1 MGSVE
6 LAQAFENALGN
17 ESWVMLTDLLRSQGL
32 NHLTIDDVRAFHQVV
47 PEGVTRRTVTYGTGS
62 GRSLN
67 GTLFSPTNS
76 DGALRSAVV
85 FVHGGGWVAGHSVMH
100 DRHAAHLAADG
111 FVALTINYRLVA
123 EAPWPAALDDVR
135 AAVRYVRDHAVELG
149 VDPSR
154 IAVSGASA
162 GGHLAEL
169 VAAQS
174 TPDSDVGVAAAVL
187 WYPVVDVSFAG
198 VAEPIRSFLV
208 GTFDAMLGG
217 TPREH
222 ATPATYVSAS
232 HPPVLTLVGVDDAAT
247 PKDDTVAFHALLDA
261 AGVRNEIE
269 VVPGVGHGFE
279 IDPRQWEWSYVRMRD
294 FLRRELA

>member
-6 LAQAFENALGN
+6 LAQAFENALAN
-17 ESWVMLTDLLRSQGL
+17 EAWVMLTDLLRAQGL
-32 NHLTIDDVRAFHQVV
+32 AHLTIDDVRAFHRVV

-62 GRSLN
+62 GRPLE
-67 GTLFSPTNS
+67 GTLFSPTNV
-76 DGALRSAVV
+76 DGMARPAVV

-123 EAPWPAALDDVR
+123 EAPWPASLDDVK
-135 AAVRYVRDHAVELG
+135 AAVRYVRAHAGELG

-162 GGHLAEL
+162 GGHIAEL
-169 VAAQS
+169 VAGQS
-174 TPDSDVGVAAAVL
+174 TPASDASVAAAVL
-187 WYPVVDVSFAG
+187 WYPVVDVSFGG

-208 GTFDAMLGG
+208 GTFDAMLAGA
-217 TPREH
+217 PPEQ

-232 HPPVLTLVGVDDAAT
+232 HPPVLTMVGVDDAAT
-247 PKDDTVAFHALLDA
+247 PIDDTVRFHALLDD

-279 IDPRQWEWSYVRMRD
+279 VDPRQWEWSYVRMRE